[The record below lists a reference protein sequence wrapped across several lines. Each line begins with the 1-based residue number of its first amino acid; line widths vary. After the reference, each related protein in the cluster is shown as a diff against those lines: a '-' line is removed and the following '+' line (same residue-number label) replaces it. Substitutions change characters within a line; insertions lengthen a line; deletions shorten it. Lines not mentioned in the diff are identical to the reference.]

1 MVNDMFG
8 TNKSLNQIK
17 TALIKAN
24 LATVDSTD
32 SEVAQA
38 VIDLVNAE
46 KVEVKAEEVKEE
58 PKSEVKE
65 EVKVEEE
72 KQEDWKIALAEL
84 TTKMAGMSAQIVAIA
99 KSGQPSPTATEKETT
114 GTEPKKERAY
124 MKNPINKGVKMAK
137 LVTDEDGE

>member
-1 MVNDMFG
+1 MFG

-24 LATVDSTD
+24 IATMDSTD

-58 PKSEVKE
+58 PQAEEKKE
-65 EVKVEEE
+65 DDKPEE
-72 KQEDWKIALAEL
+72 KQEDWKIALAQL
-84 TTKMAGMSAQIVAIA
+84 TAKMTDMSAQIVAIA
-99 KSGQPSPTATEKETT
+99 KSGQPSPTATEKETN

-137 LVTDEDGE
+137 LVEE